1 LTFAVPEVD
10 EPVIV
15 QGITGRYGGLH
26 AGLMLRYGTNVAA
39 GVTPGRG
46 GQAVEG
52 VPVYGTVKEAAD
64 KTGARASILF
74 VPAPALL
81 SAAEEAVGAGMRLL
95 VAITEHVPIRDTLKM
110 IRLCEESG
118 ARVIGPNTPGIIMPS
133 RRLKLGIMP
142 SPSFREGGV
151 ALFSRSGTLMYEV
164 ADALTRGALGQHI
177 ALGVGGDPVNCTT
190 LTECLDWAAEV
201 DDVRSVVIV
210 GEIGGDAEE
219 RLAEHIID
227 TRFPKPLVAYIAG
240 RSAPKEKHM
249 GHAGAIIYGDYG
261 TAESKIAALREAGAK
276 VAMTTSEVP
285 ALVRAS
291 RSEGEGPS
299 PPRSSKSP

>member
-1 LTFAVPEVD
+1 LTFAVPQAD

-15 QGITGRYGGLH
+15 QGITGRYGSLH
-26 AGLMLRYGTNVAA
+26 AGLMLRYGTKVAA

-46 GQAVEG
+46 GQVVEG
-52 VPVYGTVKEAAD
+52 LPVCDTVREAVD
-64 KTGARASILF
+64 KTGAKSSVLF

-81 SAAEEAVGAGMRLL
+81 SAAEEAVGAGIRLL
-95 VAITEHVPIRDTLKM
+95 VVITERVPIRDTLKM

-118 ARVIGPNTPGIIMPS
+118 ACVIGPNSPGVIMPS

-142 SPSFREGGV
+142 APSFIEGGV

-164 ADALTRGALGQHI
+164 ADTLSRNALGQHV

-190 LTECLDWAAEV
+190 LTECLDWAAATEKV
-201 DDVRSVVIV
+201 TSVVVV

-219 RLAEHIID
+219 RLARHVVE
-227 TRFPKPLVAYIAG
+227 TKFPKPLVAYIAG

-261 TAESKIAALREAGAK
+261 TAESKMAALRGAGAR
-276 VAMTTSEVP
+276 VAMTTSEIP
-285 ALVRAS
+285 ALVRSA
-291 RSEGEGPS
+291 R
-299 PPRSSKSP
+299 

>member
-1 LTFAVPEVD
+1 LTLEMPEKGD
-10 EPVIV
+10 PVIV
-15 QGITGRYGGLH
+15 QGITGRYGSLH
-26 AGLMLRYGTNVAA
+26 AGLMLGYGTNVAA

-46 GQAVEG
+46 GQLVEG
-52 VPVYGTVKEAAD
+52 VPVFDTVREAVER
-64 KTGARASILF
+64 TGARASVLF

-81 SAAEEAVGAGMRLL
+81 PAVEEAVAAGVRLM
-95 VAITEHVPIRDTLKM
+95 VAITEHVPIRDTLKA

-118 ARVIGPNTPGIIMPS
+118 ARVIGPNTPGVILPS

-142 SPSFREGGV
+142 APSFREGGV

-164 ADALTRGALGQHI
+164 AEALSKGALGQHV

-190 LTECLDWAAEV
+190 ITECLDWAAAADE
-201 DDVRSVVIV
+201 VRSVVVV

-219 RLAEHIID
+219 RLAEHIVESG
-227 TRFPKPLVAYIAG
+227 FSKPVVAYIAG

-261 TAESKIAALREAGAK
+261 TAESKIASLKRAGAK
-276 VAMTTSEVP
+276 VATTTSEIP
-285 ALVRAS
+285 ALVSNAR
-291 RSEGEGPS
+291 
-299 PPRSSKSP
+299 